1 MKNIKAARTMR
12 IILWIVGLI
21 AVVLGIY
28 LLFGHIGFLV
38 FTFVGVGLIGSAI
51 ALGLIIDIA
60 EERKTQKDNEMPNSK
75 QED

>member
-38 FTFVGVGLIGSAI
+38 FAFVGIGLIGIAV
-51 ALGLIIDIA
+51 ALGVIIDIV
-60 EERKTQKDNEMPNSK
+60 EEMNA
-75 QED
+75 QEDDEEPKGK